1 MVQLLKHKL
10 QFQYHLNF
18 SKHKSK
24 KGGTMKNTFYSLLF
38 FFLFFSVSGFAQEEK
53 LDKYPEPVGGIEV
66 MIKNVVYPVSAKEA
80 GIQGKVFVKAIIDEK
95 GNVTE
100 TSILKSVND
109 DCDKAAMDA
118 IKKTKF
124 TPGIKDNKPVKAEV
138 TIPVMFKLS

>member
-1 MVQLLKHKL
+1 
-10 QFQYHLNF
+10 
-18 SKHKSK
+18 
-24 KGGTMKNTFYSLLF
+24 MKNTIYLLL
-38 FFLFFSVSGFAQEEK
+38 FFLFFLGTTSFAQGEK
-53 LDKYPEPVGGIEV
+53 LDKYPEPVGGVEE
-66 MIKNVVYPVSAKEA
+66 MIKNLVYPISAKES
-80 GIQGKVFVKAIIDEK
+80 GIEGKVFVKAIIDEN

-100 TSILKSVND
+100 TSVLKSVNE